1 MTSTI
6 KTRASAVLA
15 ISAGLAMRLYLIL
28 KFPMNAASDSATYID
43 LAQNW
48 LVHGIY
54 GVNIQGQIIPVDV
67 RPPGYPAFLVA
78 VAVTLGRSHLAVLLA
93 QVFVDLATCC
103 VVALLAARV
112 APAAGR
118 RRAALAGLWIAAL
131 CPFIANYTTGILT
144 EVLATFFTAVALLV
158 LTEGFEP
165 TRIVEAD
172 PDRPKWAE
180 WVQDPWFLGGVIVG
194 FGTLVRPETPLLLGA
209 AGLVLLARWWRPA
222 NWPKLVRAGVL
233 MLVGMLLPLAP
244 WAARNWRAVGE
255 VQFLAP
261 RYTQLPGEFVPRG
274 FYSWTNTWL
283 WRFRDVYLVPW
294 KLDDEEIYMEDIPA
308 YAFDSQEERDRVAA
322 VFDEYNDSLTI
333 SPEEDAFFAGIARE
347 RTARHPLRTYLTV
360 PIKRAFALWFT
371 PRIELL
377 PFSGQLWP
385 IRAAW
390 QEDPVDF
397 CVTVGFGALAIL
409 LAAAGLAGAWLARGS
424 PLTSFL
430 VAFCAVRTI
439 FFLHY
444 ETPEPRYV
452 LECFPAVIAL
462 AAQVFARHRA
472 AGHFPLRRLN

>member
-1 MTSTI
+1 MTSSA
-6 KTRASAVLA
+6 KSRVSAVLA
-15 ISAGLAMRLYLIL
+15 VCAGLALRLYLIL
-28 KFPMNAASDSATYID
+28 RFPMYAASDSATYTD

-48 LVHGIY
+48 LERGIY
-54 GVNIQGQIIPVDV
+54 GLNIQGQIIPVDV

-93 QVFVDLATCC
+93 QAIVDLATCG
-103 VVALLAARV
+103 VVAFLAARV
-112 APAAGR
+112 SPVSER

-144 EVLATFFTAVALLV
+144 EVVATFFTAAALLV
-158 LTEGFEP
+158 LSAGFAA
-165 TRIVEAD
+165 TGGVESD
-172 PDRPKWAE
+172 PDRPKWVE
-180 WVQDPWFLGGVIVG
+180 WLQDPWFLGGLVAG
-194 FGTLVRPETPLLLGA
+194 FGTLVRPETPLLLCA
-209 AGLVLLARWWRPA
+209 AGLVLIARWWRPE
-222 NWPKLVRAGVL
+222 NWWKLLRAGIL
-233 MLVGMLLPLAP
+233 MFVGLLLPLAP

-274 FYSWTNTWL
+274 FYAWTNTWL
-283 WRFRDVYLVPW
+283 WRFRDVYLVAW
-294 KLDDEEIYMEDIPA
+294 KLDDEEVYVDDIPS

-333 SPEEDAFFAGIARE
+333 SAEEDAFFAMVARE

-360 PIKRAFALWFT
+360 PLKRAFALWFT

-385 IRAAW
+385 VHAAW

-397 CVTVGFGALAIL
+397 SVTIGLFILCVL
-409 LAAAGLAGAWLARGS
+409 LAAAGLAGAWRARKS
-424 PLTSFL
+424 PVTAFL
-430 VAFCAVRTI
+430 VTFCVVRTVY
-439 FFLHY
+439 FLRY
-444 ETPEPRYV
+444 ETPEPRYM

-462 AAQVFARHRA
+462 AAQVFVRNTATQPLGPRA
-472 AGHFPLRRLN
+472 LN

>member
-1 MTSTI
+1 MTSST
-6 KTRASAVLA
+6 KSRASAVIA
-15 ISAGLAMRLYLIL
+15 VCAGLALRLYLIL
-28 KFPMNAASDSATYID
+28 RFPMNAASDSATYTD

-48 LVHGIY
+48 LERGIY
-54 GVNIQGQIIPVDV
+54 GLNIQGQIIPVDV

-93 QVFVDLATCC
+93 QAIVDLATCG
-103 VVALLAARV
+103 VVAFLAARV
-112 APAAGR
+112 SPVLER

-144 EVLATFFTAVALLV
+144 EVVATFFTAAALLV
-158 LTEGFEP
+158 LSAGFEP
-165 TRIVEAD
+165 GSHAISDPERVE
-172 PDRPKWAE
+172 WL
-180 WVQDPWFLGGVIVG
+180 QDPWFLGGLIAG
-194 FGTLVRPETPLLLGA
+194 FGTLVRPETPLLIGA
-209 AGLVLLARWWRPA
+209 AGLVLIARWWRPE
-222 NWPKLVRAGVL
+222 NWRRLVRAGLL
-233 MLVGMLLPLAP
+233 MFVGLLLPLAP

-294 KLDDEEIYMEDIPA
+294 KLDDEEIYMDDIPS
-308 YAFDSQEERDRVAA
+308 YAFDSQQERDRVAA

-333 SPEEDAFFAGIARE
+333 SPEEDAFFAELARE
-347 RTARHPLRTYLTV
+347 RTARHPLRTYVTV
-360 PIKRAFALWFT
+360 PLKRAFALWFT

-385 IRAAW
+385 VRAAW

-397 CVTVGFGALAIL
+397 SVTIGLFILCVL
-409 LAAAGLAGAWLARGS
+409 LAATGLAGAWRARNS
-424 PLTSFL
+424 PVTAFL
-430 VAFCAVRTI
+430 VAFCIVRTL

-444 ETPEPRYV
+444 ETPEPRYM

-462 AAQVFARHRA
+462 AAQLFVRKPATDPVGARA
-472 AGHFPLRRLN
+472 LS

>member
-1 MTSTI
+1 MTSSI
-6 KTRASAVLA
+6 KVRASAVMALC
-15 ISAGLAMRLYLIL
+15 AGLALRLYLIL
-28 KFPMNAASDSATYID
+28 RFPMNAASDSATYMD

-48 LVHGIY
+48 LEHGIY
-54 GVNIQGQIIPVDV
+54 GVNIQGQILPVDV

-78 VAVTLGRSHLAVLLA
+78 VAVALGRSHLAVLLA

-112 APAAGR
+112 SPLAGR
-118 RRAALAGLWIAAL
+118 KRAAMAGLWIAAL

-144 EVLATFFTAVALLV
+144 EVLATFFTATALLV
-158 LTEGFEP
+158 LAEGFEP

-180 WVQDPWFLGGVIVG
+180 WVQDRWFVGGLIVG
-194 FGTLVRPETPLLLGA
+194 FGTLVRPETPLLLCA
-209 AGLVLLARWWRPA
+209 AGLVLIARWWRPA

-233 MLVGMLLPLAP
+233 MLAGMLLPLLP
-244 WAARNWRAVGE
+244 WAARNLRAVGE

-294 KLDDEEIYMEDIPA
+294 KLDDEEIYMDDIPP
-308 YAFDSQEERDRVAA
+308 YAFDSQDERDRVAA
-322 VFDEYNDSLTI
+322 IFDEYNDTLTI
-333 SPEEDAFFAGIARE
+333 SPEEDAFFAEVARE

-360 PIKRAFALWFT
+360 PIRRAFALWFT

-409 LAAAGLAGAWLARGS
+409 LAAMAVAGGWLARKS
-424 PLTSFL
+424 WLALFL
-430 VAFCAVRTI
+430 VTFCIVRTV

-452 LECFPAVIAL
+452 LECFPAIIAL
-462 AAQVFARHRA
+462 ATQVCVRHGNSENFASR
-472 AGHFPLRRLN
+472 GLT